1 MHLDSWISID
11 WMNFNKFKLET
22 NTQNQKDMVNAL
34 SNLIKWRLNSKTST
48 NEISTQINYKKQHV
62 KVDTLNSVYYALQV
76 LKHSKSQ
83 KKKKTVNYSFFPDK

>member
-1 MHLDSWISID
+1 MVH
-11 WMNFNKFKLET
+11 
-22 NTQNQKDMVNAL
+22 VNAL
-34 SNLIKWRLNSKTST
+34 SNLIKQRLNSKTST

-83 KKKKTVNYSFFPDK
+83 KKKKKRQCKLFLLS

>member
-22 NTQNQKDMVNAL
+22 HTQNQKDIVNAL

-48 NEISTQINYKKQHV
+48 NEISTQFNYKKQHV
-62 KVDTLNSVYYALQV
+62 KVDTLNSVYYAL
-76 LKHSKSQ
+76 
-83 KKKKTVNYSFFPDK
+83 

>member
-1 MHLDSWISID
+1 
-11 WMNFNKFKLET
+11 
-22 NTQNQKDMVNAL
+22 MVNAL
-34 SNLIKWRLNSKTST
+34 SNLIKQRLNSKTST

-83 KKKKTVNYSFFPDK
+83 KKKKKDNVNYSFFPDKLPEHVCLIM

>member
-22 NTQNQKDMVNAL
+22 HTQNQKDMVNAL

-62 KVDTLNSVYYALQV
+62 EVDTLNSVYYALQV

-83 KKKKTVNYSFFPDK
+83 KKKDCKLFLLS